1 VNLQK
6 LEISGIKIETEEK
19 FMSDNRSNS
28 GGLFV
33 GGLLLGA
40 AAGAIAGLLFAPKT
54 GQESR
59 KLIKKSAD
67 ALPELVEDLSVTAQ
81 VQAER
86 LSESALRN
94 WDSTLLRLRDAIAAG
109 VEASQRQQELERP
122 LVEFRPESR
131 LESQPESR
139 RGEGPAVPGS
149 AHESQ
154 IVD

>member
-1 VNLQK
+1 
-6 LEISGIKIETEEK
+6 
-19 FMSDNRSNS
+19 MSDNRSNS

-54 GQESR
+54 GQEAR

-86 LSESALRN
+86 LSESALRK

-122 LVEFRPESR
+122 LVEFRPEFR
-131 LESQPESR
+131 PESR
-139 RGEGPAVPGS
+139 SESRVSEGPAVPGS
-149 AHESQ
+149 APESQ
-154 IVD
+154 TVD